1 MESLSFERVVT
12 WSMSGRKRLF
22 QLERKN
28 LAAMLRMCFVS
39 MTLMVCAMAPVMSQV
54 FNVEDESQQATNQ
67 YHEINVGVADTPFGW
82 FNVSPGLSVLI
93 VHRKQEA
100 HSKLFFEYGYGGALP
115 TIFTGKVGVGV
126 SGKSNANLS
135 VGVRVFPTHGYVR
148 LGIPLNTNQGK
159 MELALSYE
167 HSGRD
172 LSPTLQQLS
181 FGSAR
186 MLTVGLCM
194 DIQ

>member
-1 MESLSFERVVT
+1 MEHICTRTPILV
-12 WSMSGRKRLF
+12 K
-22 QLERKN
+22 RKN
-28 LAAMLRMCFVS
+28 PAAMLRMCFVS
-39 MTLMVCAMAPVMSQV
+39 LTWMVCSMAPVMSQV
-54 FNVEDESQQATNQ
+54 FNLEDESKQVTNR

-82 FNVSPGLSVLI
+82 FDVSPGLSVMI

-100 HSKLFFEYGYGGALP
+100 DSKLFIEYGFGGALP
-115 TIFTGKVGVGV
+115 TILTGKIGVGL

-167 HSGRD
+167 HSGKEI
-172 LSPTLQQLS
+172 SPTLRQLS